1 MGPPLVRKIALLLI
15 GKPNNIAYID
25 ALLKGSM
32 CSRQDVCFDNYG
44 FADKLLKVV
53 KENLSYKSLSQDV
66 KHIFPVQ
73 HICDH
78 KTLSEIMAMLLLFRY
93 ANY

>member
-44 FADKLLKVV
+44 FADKLLKSS
-53 KENLSYKSLSQDV
+53 KRK
-66 KHIFPVQ
+66 P
-73 HICDH
+73 
-78 KTLSEIMAMLLLFRY
+78 
-93 ANY
+93 